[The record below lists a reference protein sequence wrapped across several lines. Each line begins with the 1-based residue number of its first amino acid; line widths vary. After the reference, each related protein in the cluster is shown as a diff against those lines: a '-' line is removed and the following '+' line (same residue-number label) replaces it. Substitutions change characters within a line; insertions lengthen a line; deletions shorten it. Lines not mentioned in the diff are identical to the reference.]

1 MTASGEGIHDPFL
14 WDDIEVELCSTT
26 REACSYPMVFG
37 DDVSTPG
44 HNDGDAEPPPLPR
57 GWSSVH
63 GEIASP

>member
-44 HNDGDAEPPPLPR
+44 HNDGDAEPP
-57 GWSSVH
+57 SS
-63 GEIASP
+63 P